1 MFGFAHAGSA
11 GTDAGDDD
19 WARLT
24 QQCAAQLGPR
34 GTCGTLG
41 MLYVTEAL
49 ADDLSSIV
57 TFLRQR
63 TGIPH
68 WVGGAG
74 PGVCATGAEYFE
86 APGMA
91 MLTLELPPD
100 DFRVLP
106 AVDEGL
112 PLDFDEWVDR
122 AKPRFGVMHGNPR
135 NEETLI
141 ALESMAAGGERFLV
155 GGLMSDV
162 ARAQVADQVTD
173 GALSGVLFAGDMA
186 VATGLTQSCLPIGPM
201 HMVTAA
207 QENVVEMLDGAK
219 AVEVLTTDV
228 EHGMAEEGIFE
239 GTVQAGL
246 GVEGSDTNDYMVRN
260 LVGIDPDSGHLAVG
274 AEMAVGDR
282 LMFVRRDR
290 EAALA
295 DMARMLEDVR
305 RRADG
310 PIKGALY
317 HSCIARGPNL
327 FGDGAVEARMIKD
340 VLGDVPMVGFF
351 GNGEFSHNRLYGYSG
366 VLTLFM

>member
-1 MFGFAHAGSA
+1 MFGFAHAGGYDA
-11 GTDAGDDD
+11 TDGDG
-19 WARLT
+19 WARLV
-24 QQCAAQLGPR
+24 QQCAAELGPR

-41 MLYVTEAL
+41 VLYATEEL
-49 ADDLSSIV
+49 ADDLSSMV

-63 TGIPH
+63 TGVPH
-68 WVGGAG
+68 WVGAVG
-74 PGVCATGAEYFE
+74 PGVCATGAEYFG
-86 APGMA
+86 APGVA
-91 MLTLELPPD
+91 VLTLELEPD
-100 DFRVLP
+100 EFRVLP
-106 AVDEGL
+106 GADDGL
-112 PLDFDEWVDR
+112 PMDFDAWADS

-135 NEETLI
+135 NEDTLI
-141 ALESMAAGGERFLV
+141 ALENTAAGGERFLV
-155 GGLMSDV
+155 GGLTSDV
-162 ARAQVADQVTD
+162 ARAQVADQIGD
-173 GALSGVLFAGDMA
+173 GALSGVLFAGGMA

-207 QENVVEMLDGAK
+207 KDNVVEMLDGSK
-219 AVEVLTTDV
+219 AVDVLTADV
-228 EHGMAEEGIFE
+228 EQGMAQEGVFE

-290 EAALA
+290 EAALG
-295 DMARMLEDVR
+295 DMERMLDDVR

-317 HSCIARGPNL
+317 HSCVARGPNL
-327 FGDGAVEARMIKD
+327 FGDGAVEARMIQQA
-340 VLGDVPMVGFF
+340 LGDVPMVGFF

-366 VLTLFM
+366 VLTVFM